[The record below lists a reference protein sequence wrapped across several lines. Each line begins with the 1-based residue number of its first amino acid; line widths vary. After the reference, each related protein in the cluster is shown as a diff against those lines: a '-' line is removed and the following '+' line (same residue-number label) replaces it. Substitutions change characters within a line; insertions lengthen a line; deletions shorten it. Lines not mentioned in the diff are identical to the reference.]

1 MTTPRLQRSVGAVLS
16 VGTFAGMAILLLG
29 LVQMIAAGTGP
40 LDKPF
45 PPFEP
50 ARLLPD
56 LVALRSEGFLWL
68 GLAVVIATPAAR
80 VLASLVGFAL
90 DRDARMVAVAAAI
103 LVVIGVSAYVGAGG

>member
-1 MTTPRLQRSVGAVLS
+1 MTTPRLQQLVGAVLT
-16 VGTFAGMAILLLG
+16 VGTFAGMAVLALG
-29 LVQMIAAGTGP
+29 LVQMVAAGTGP

-50 ARLLPD
+50 TRLLPD

-68 GLAVVIATPAAR
+68 GLVVVIATPAAR

-103 LVVIGVSAYVGAGG
+103 LIVIGVSAYVGAGG